1 MNNHFSGNIANIID
15 ILCLAGMGFFVA
27 GPQMLVGGLCAV
39 ESGSKKVASA
49 ATGFCG
55 IFGYIGAIVSGAGT
69 GYFIDKFGWNGAFW
83 FWIASA
89 IICMIILLPL
99 MRKGV

>member
-1 MNNHFSGNIANIID
+1 
-15 ILCLAGMGFFVA
+15 
-27 GPQMLVGGLCAV
+27 MLVGGICAV

-55 IFGYIGAIVSGAGT
+55 LSGYIGGIVSGGGT
-69 GYFIDKFGWNGAFW
+69 GFFIDQFGWNGAFI

-89 IICMIILLPL
+89 IACMLILLPL
-99 MRKGV
+99 LKKGV